1 MLLGSHPESLA
12 VGELTHL
19 PKNLALNTECSCGK
33 VVRSCDLWCPVA
45 ERMGAVEDPYS
56 MDLGFIAATKVIDRK
71 KLTRAY
77 KAQWKMRRALMY
89 AAWHTE
95 LPVKSS
101 RFMESIETTLALY
114 DVIRDLSGAKVIVDA
129 SKDYLKGIGIYKASD
144 AKVILLTRD
153 GRASFY
159 SRLKS
164 GFSRERS
171 LAAWHNYYENAL
183 PLIDKHISDSR
194 IFRLRYE
201 DLAADPAREL
211 ARICRFI
218 GLEYDAS
225 MLNFRE
231 FVHHV
236 VNGNRM
242 RSGSDTI
249 IKPDLGWES
258 ELPAS
263 DRAFFDRY
271 AGSLNA
277 SLGYT

>member
-1 MLLGSHPESLA
+1 MLIGSHPEALA

-33 VVRSCDLWCPVA
+33 VVRSCDLWRPVA

-56 MDLGFIAATKVIDRK
+56 MDLGFIAATRVIDRK

-77 KAQWKMRRALMY
+77 KAGWKIRRALMF

-95 LPVKSS
+95 LPITSP
-101 RFMESIETTLALY
+101 RFTESIATTLALY
-114 DVIRDLSGAKVIVDA
+114 DVVRDVSGAKVIVDA

-153 GRASFY
+153 GRASYY

-171 LAAWHNYYENAL
+171 LSAWHNYYENAL

-201 DLAADPAREL
+201 DLVADPGREL
-211 ARICRFI
+211 ARMCRFI